1 MLFEPKIVYPPAISN
16 QPNIQEK
23 KVWVCELPQVTT
35 KHEKIIVAQQVPFPI
50 SHQIN
55 HGGDRNMIRYEM
67 IRNEMR
73 MQRPKEVQ
81 AKLYHN
87 WAWKKLLKLRESF
100 ALIGNLAEEFKVRKV
115 CELLK
120 HKRARVS

>member
-73 MQRPKEVQ
+73 MQRPKKASMDNPTADVVAQERIV
-81 AKLYHN
+81 AKELGD
-87 WAWKKLLKLRESF
+87 LL
-100 ALIGNLAEEFKVRKV
+100 
-115 CELLK
+115 
-120 HKRARVS
+120 RA